1 LSEDLCPVCLAPLTS
16 KRSGYGTDLLVCL
29 KCGYQVEKSQ
39 IKPIHRTEQTALAKE
54 TEMGWEPSLTFF
66 TVILQFTVGA
76 YIATLFVNYLALDLK
91 EFSSTPLSTLWV
103 ASLAGLL
110 ISIGH
115 GKNPRSFLFIL
126 TSIRSS
132 YLGREV
138 ILLGLFTL
146 LLILYPL
153 RSLILP
159 EHTINII
166 HDYVSLVTGVLGIAA
181 MVGIYVVP
189 ARPCWRHSYT
199 PFSFVVP
206 AATSGPI
213 FVLLLLGAASNRII
227 QTTPFGVT
235 VAVLVTSLSVV
246 DIITY
251 RKYRAYLAI
260 QGDETRACL
269 EKLNARKTTYKLKIT
284 LRLLT
289 ASLSVASLPLS
300 TSLSLD
306 LWLTYTT
313 LCLALTLSA
322 DIISRGL
329 FYLSVGAPL
338 GEERFLKVAKDLAG

>member
-1 LSEDLCPVCLAPLTS
+1 MKHTKILIQQKVTILVLSEDLCPVCRSPLTP

-39 IKPIHRTEQTALAKE
+39 IKQIQRVEQTALAKE

-66 TVILQFTVGA
+66 TVILQLTVGA
-76 YIATLFVNYLALDLK
+76 YIATLFVNYLAPDLR
-91 EFSSTPLSTLWV
+91 EFSSTPLTTLWA

-110 ISIGH
+110 TSIGH

-159 EHTINII
+159 EQTINII
-166 HDYVSLVTGVLGIAA
+166 HDYVSLATGVLGIAA

-199 PFSFVVP
+199 PFTFTLP

-213 FVLLLLGAASNRII
+213 FVLLLLGAASNHII
-227 QTTPFGVT
+227 QTTPFSVI
-235 VAVLVTSLSVV
+235 VAILVTSLSIV
-246 DIITY
+246 DILAY
-251 RKYRAYLAI
+251 RKYRAYLAT
-260 QGDETRACL
+260 QGDETRTCL
-269 EKLNARKTTYKLKIT
+269 EKLDEKRQHI
-284 LRLLT
+284 
-289 ASLSVASLPLS
+289 
-300 TSLSLD
+300 
-306 LWLTYTT
+306 
-313 LCLALTLSA
+313 
-322 DIISRGL
+322 G
-329 FYLSVGAPL
+329 
-338 GEERFLKVAKDLAG
+338 